1 MAEVAALKDMEAQ
14 LARLSATVK
23 SYQGE
28 REQLRQALMAGVAER
43 QALQQQ
49 VRLWSGWGP
58 ASSSVARVTGS

>member
-14 LARLSATVK
+14 LARLSSTVK

-49 VRLWSGWGP
+49 VRLWSGWEP
-58 ASSSVARVTGS
+58 AI